1 MSRKFTLQKSKF
13 ILSSSFVGE
22 LYLRKL
28 LSMNIMSACMRQLV
42 SSDNENE
49 LESLSKLIPTIGR
62 EFERE
67 YNVSFFFYQTKD

>member
-1 MSRKFTLQKSKF
+1 
-13 ILSSSFVGE
+13 
-22 LYLRKL
+22 
-28 LSMNIMSACMRQLV
+28 MNIMSACMRQLV

-67 YNVSFFFYQTKD
+67 YVSFVSIKPIVDSLDFSTWYR

>member
-1 MSRKFTLQKSKF
+1 
-13 ILSSSFVGE
+13 
-22 LYLRKL
+22 
-28 LSMNIMSACMRQLV
+28 MRQLV

-67 YNVSFFFYQTKD
+67 YVSFVSIKPIVDSLDFSTWYR

>member
-1 MSRKFTLQKSKF
+1 
-13 ILSSSFVGE
+13 
-22 LYLRKL
+22 
-28 LSMNIMSACMRQLV
+28 MRQLV

-67 YNVSFFFYQTKD
+67 YVSFVFHRAEN